1 MMLSGHE
8 HLLLFECSR
17 ARVCVCVCVCF
28 CDLTGKSFWS
38 GRHTTKEPL
47 TDVSI
52 IEQTDALVFSSD
64 SA

>member
-8 HLLLFECSR
+8 HALLFE
-17 ARVCVCVCVCF
+17 RVCARACVRF

-38 GRHTTKEPL
+38 GRNTTKEPL

-52 IEQTDALVFSSD
+52 IEEQLMLLCFNLTVHE
-64 SA
+64 